1 VRLQRSSSGRC
12 GWSSRRSNGSSK
24 RSRRQLLKFERNCAH
39 MRSACEPERVSLAA
53 VYRII
58 IIALLS
64 ICRRSDVAVRVVTR
78 FHGVFCAH
86 GSVYRS
92 YLRLWWRVQIKLARP
107 SILLLLSNQQKWQAQ
122 VKARQE
128 YLAKLEKNKRARGK
142 SKDLGDE
149 LLEEVSVSLSNASEL
164 RKT

>member
-1 VRLQRSSSGRC
+1 
-12 GWSSRRSNGSSK
+12 
-24 RSRRQLLKFERNCAH
+24 
-39 MRSACEPERVSLAA
+39 
-53 VYRII
+53 
-58 IIALLS
+58 
-64 ICRRSDVAVRVVTR
+64 
-78 FHGVFCAH
+78 
-86 GSVYRS
+86 
-92 YLRLWWRVQIKLARP
+92 LRLWWRVQIKLARP